1 MTRRDP
7 PTIICIGSVMW
18 DIIGKSSIVTD
29 RGDDVPGD
37 ISREPGGVAFN
48 IAHSLLSHGR
58 QPTLLSAIGKDTEGS
73 ELINACAALGLDMDY
88 VYRPSDL
95 ATDHY
100 LGVEDPNGL
109 VIAIAQTKT
118 LETCSAK
125 VIRPLLNGDIG
136 TLTKPF
142 TGTLVID
149 TNLST
154 KTLTDMANSAA
165 FSDCDI
171 KLTAA
176 SPHKAKRLLPF
187 LGHPRCTIYCNLSEA
202 ETICQSFLNNSREAV
217 EQLLKR
223 GAAHAV
229 VTDGTRMVSEGG
241 QLSGILSAL
250 PAAITAKRVTGAGD
264 VFMASHIN
272 AMLCESSR
280 EAGLERAI
288 LAATQHITSE
298 VNKL

>member
-1 MTRRDP
+1 MTLHDF
-7 PTIICIGSVMW
+7 PTIVCIGSVMW
-18 DIIGKSSIVTD
+18 DIIGKSYIVTD

-73 ELINACAALGLDMDY
+73 ELINACAELGLDVEH
-88 VYRPSDL
+88 VYRPTDL

-118 LETCSAK
+118 LESCSSK
-125 VIRPLLNGDIG
+125 VIRPMLNGAIG
-136 TLTKPF
+136 TLTEPF
-142 TGTLVID
+142 TGTLIID

-165 FSDCDI
+165 FAECDI

-176 SPHKAKRLLPF
+176 SPHKAKRVLPF
-187 LGHPRCTIYCNLSEA
+187 LGHPRCTIYCNLAEA
-202 ETICQSFLNNSREAV
+202 ETICQSFLHNSREAV

-241 QLSGILSAL
+241 QLSGIVSAL
-250 PAAITAKRVTGAGD
+250 PSAISVKRVTGAGD
-264 VFMASHIN
+264 VFMASHIH
-272 AMLCESSR
+272 AMLSESSR

-288 LAATQHITSE
+288 LAAKQHISSE
-298 VNKL
+298 AKKV